1 MARQNSFD
9 IVSKTDMAEVN
20 NAVGQTL
27 KEVRQRYDFKGSV
40 SDVHLEEN
48 DLVLRSD
55 DDYRLQALVAILE
68 QKLIRRKVSLRAL
81 SYKKIEKAAGGTVR
95 QRVAIQQGIPSEK
108 ARQISKFI
116 RNLKLKVQASIQGDS
131 VRVSHKNRDLLQ
143 EVIHLLKEEDFGIDM
158 KFTNYRSH

>member
-20 NAVGQTL
+20 NAVGQAL

>member
-27 KEVRQRYDFKGSV
+27 KEVRQRYDFKGSI